1 MQFIKLIEFGDNTIM
16 VSERDNFF
24 DSDFAFTTDDGLM
37 LAFGLTAYDDNY
49 DMIDEPD
56 YGELKAYYKTWG
68 LDESDGFVEFNEI
81 PTTQCTYEQ
90 LGIYPNGT

>member
-1 MQFIKLIEFGDNTIM
+1 M

-24 DSDFAFTTDDGLM
+24 STDFVVTSDDGLM

-68 LDESDGFVEFNEI
+68 LKDAPGVEFTEI
-81 PTTQCTYEQ
+81 PTT
-90 LGIYPNGT
+90 

>member
-37 LAFGLTAYDDNY
+37 LAFGLTDYDDNY
-49 DMIDEPD
+49 EMIDEPD

-68 LDESDGFVEFNEI
+68 LEGDGFVEFKEI
-81 PTTQCTYEQ
+81 PTT
-90 LGIYPNGT
+90 